1 MCLKL
6 VSLFASSADRWLLSS
21 STHPYVPQNSY
32 DFPPVELKR
41 VIKIYVP
48 SIIKKMNGDHWLLSS
63 NKYI

>member
-6 VSLFASSADRWLLSS
+6 VSLFASSADRCHHLP
-21 STHPYVPQNSY
+21 TRMYHKTPMT
-32 DFPPVELKR
+32 FPPVELKR